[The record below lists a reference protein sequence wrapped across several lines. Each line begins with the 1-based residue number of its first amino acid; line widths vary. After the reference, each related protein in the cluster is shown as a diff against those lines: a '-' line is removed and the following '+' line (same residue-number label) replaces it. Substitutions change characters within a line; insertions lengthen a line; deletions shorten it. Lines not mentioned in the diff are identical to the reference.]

1 MEPAELEL
9 TNFIGTILDN
19 PALEEFFP
27 EIVVKCEVKPDEDIY
42 KDIHIT
48 SNCQDIY
55 YAHFLKPGIL
65 FRSFQFL
72 KLLTRNH
79 YKNIR
84 RAEFVKNSPMKR

>member
-1 MEPAELEL
+1 MELAELEL

-19 PALEEFFP
+19 PALAEFFP

-55 YAHFLKPGIL
+55 YAHFPKPGIL
-65 FRSFQFL
+65 FRSFEFL

-79 YKNIR
+79 YKNIWR
-84 RAEFVKNSPMKR
+84 VEFVKSSPVKR

>member
-42 KDIHIT
+42 IKTFTLQAIVK
-48 SNCQDIY
+48 IY
-55 YAHFLKPGIL
+55 IMLIF
-65 FRSFQFL
+65 
-72 KLLTRNH
+72 
-79 YKNIR
+79 
-84 RAEFVKNSPMKR
+84 